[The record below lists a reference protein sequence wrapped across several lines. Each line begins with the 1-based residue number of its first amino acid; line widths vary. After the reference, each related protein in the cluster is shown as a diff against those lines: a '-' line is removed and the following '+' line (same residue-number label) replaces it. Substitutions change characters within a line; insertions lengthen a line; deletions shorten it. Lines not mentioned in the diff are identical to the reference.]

1 VPAEIEGKPVDRY
14 SDARFAS
21 PAIHTAYATI
31 VDPDPA
37 AGRPGQYRFNIT
49 HLMTPETQ
57 NSIHYWWFNSR
68 DFKLDDAAA
77 DKFLTDASAQAY
89 LEDVEALQWISE
101 VVQQDDE
108 PQFDL
113 NFAPDKP
120 GLLMRRVLYRL
131 AAAEADGL

>member
-1 VPAEIEGKPVDRY
+1 MLYMAEPSPEMATQPGGKPPKPPRKTFRAKGETVVLPEEEAWRGEPLL
-14 SDARFAS
+14 SDIRQDLAKFDSLFGLPAPDFRVNTSLAPGAPPYQAS
-21 PAIHTAYATI
+21 
-31 VDPDPA
+31 V
-37 AGRPGQYRFNIT
+37 
-49 HLMTPETQ
+49 E
-57 NSIHYWWFNSR
+57 
-68 DFKLDDAAA
+68 
-77 DKFLTDASAQAY
+77 Y

-131 AAAEADGL
+131 ATAEADGL